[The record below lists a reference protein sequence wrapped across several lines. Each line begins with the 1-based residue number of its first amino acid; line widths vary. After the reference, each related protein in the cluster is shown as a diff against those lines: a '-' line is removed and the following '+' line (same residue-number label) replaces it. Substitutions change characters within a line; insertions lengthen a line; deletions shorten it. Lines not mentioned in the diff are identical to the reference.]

1 MSLLRVLALVLTLLF
16 AVAATAKEQS
26 SLADIVKRQQTITKR
41 LDADRVKELNTEQIQ
56 AIRAQ
61 QRQVFALVEGKNSLK
76 QLSKKEN
83 RQLDKALEA
92 ISNLLTTGR
101 AEPEE
106 CWQERSIGTR
116 VGQRRCGKKADRQAA
131 DDRAREWLDRS
142 TSL

>member
-1 MSLLRVLALVLTLLF
+1 MSLLRVFALSLGLLF
-16 AVAATAKEQS
+16 AVAASAADKL
-26 SLADIVKRQQTITKR
+26 SLNDIVKRQQAITKR
-41 LDADRVKELNTEQIQ
+41 LDSNRVKDLNAEQIR
-56 AIRAQ
+56 AIRDQ
-61 QRQVFALVEGKNSLK
+61 QQQLFALVEGKNSLK
-76 QLSKKEN
+76 QLSKKES

-92 ISNLLTTGR
+92 ITNLLTTGR

-131 DDRAREWLDRS
+131 DSRAREWLERS